1 MEYILIKFYC
11 VWQIKLQ
18 VHRKHAGLGASTPI
32 SAEAI
37 QIINTKNKRNW
48 EKARER
54 FAENFQDSKAQ
65 KNVPKDMSWVRET
78 AE

>member
-1 MEYILIKFYC
+1 MHK
-11 VWQIKLQ
+11 
-18 VHRKHAGLGASTPI
+18 KHAGLGSSTPV
-32 SAEAI
+32 SSEEV

-54 FAENFQDSKAQ
+54 FAENFQDSKSQ
-65 KNVPKDMSWVRET
+65 KSIPKDPTWVRET